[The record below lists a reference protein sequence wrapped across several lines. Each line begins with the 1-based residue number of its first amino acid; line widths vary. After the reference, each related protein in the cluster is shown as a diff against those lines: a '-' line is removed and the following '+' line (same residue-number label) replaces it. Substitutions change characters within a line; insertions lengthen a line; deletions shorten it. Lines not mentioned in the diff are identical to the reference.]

1 MDANEMEVATVM
13 RGANVHFTLAKAA
26 ATIIVAMFV
35 SLLVLLGLWLYTSY
49 QDTMQRVEERATA
62 ASKIVATNVA
72 LLDSLARQALQRID
86 ETLGD
91 NIAPGGPPK
100 VRNISEAV
108 ADLPGQVKAYVV
120 DRNG

>member
-1 MDANEMEVATVM
+1 MTPLSILAQRANPLRDPV
-13 RGANVHFTLAKAA
+13 
-26 ATIIVAMFV
+26 
-35 SLLVLLGLWLYTSY
+35 LVG
-49 QDTMQRVEERATA
+49 QRVEERATA

-108 ADLPGQVKAYVV
+108 ADLPGQAWNK
-120 DRNG
+120 R